1 MRVPVRL
8 PAVRLGASGPRVW
21 PSNDGGRRA
30 FSANEMEVT
39 SLAGE
44 PGLATMRDLSGLS
57 RATLGILVFLCAC
70 ASNPP
75 PPAMPAPA
83 PAPIAAIAADGD
95 PAVIAP
101 AAGVAAAAIETS
113 PARTQLDDPLPGV
126 QGGQVDGKLES
137 IAAEP
142 GTTADIVAPRRGTQI
157 GYLLL
162 DLASGRELA
171 SLHPDVALI
180 PASTTKLAT
189 AIVALDVLGPEHRY
203 RTELR
208 AGGPVRN
215 GVLEGDLILKGG
227 GDPELDVADLLEL
240 AVHLSTSGIHQVD
253 GHFLIDDTALPRSS
267 EIAPDQP
274 PEAAYNP
281 GIGALSVA
289 FNRVHVAWRGGGNAV
304 DAFTLPPLDEARFEA
319 ASPDNLPPGGV
330 EFESRHGDT
339 VVWRVADRGRR
350 RQATDLPVKDPGL
363 HAGQVFRRLALA
375 LDVVLG
381 LPSRGTAPP
390 ESTLIAVHESAP
402 LRQLVHDMLLYSNNM
417 MAETIG
423 LSAAQR
429 LDHAYGPDPAG
440 APLVRQLARLMPE
453 VDWRG
458 AFLPN
463 SSGLDGRARLTPRQL
478 AAIVRYGWRAD
489 ALPALLPAGG
499 WSGTLTD
506 RFDDPAAALRVW
518 AKTGAVNYGGAL
530 AGYLLPASD
539 RPAVFVTM
547 VSDLG
552 ARAAYDALAR
562 PDGMADAEASGWN
575 ARARGLLDNLVQ
587 GWLEPVPTS

>member
-1 MRVPVRL
+1 
-8 PAVRLGASGPRVW
+8 
-21 PSNDGGRRA
+21 
-30 FSANEMEVT
+30 
-39 SLAGE
+39 
-44 PGLATMRDLSGLS
+44 MRDLSVLS
-57 RATLGILVFLCAC
+57 RATLGVLVFLGAC
-70 ASNPP
+70 ASDPR
-75 PPAMPAPA
+75 PPATPAPA
-83 PAPIAAIAADGD
+83 PVAAVVAGAGD
-95 PAVIAP
+95 PAVVAP
-101 AAGVAAAAIETS
+101 AAGVTAAAIGAG
-113 PARTQLDDPLPGV
+113 PAQTQLDDPSPGI
-126 QGGQVDGKLES
+126 QSAPVDARLET

-142 GTTADIVAPRRGTQI
+142 DAPVAIDSAPRGTQI
-157 GYLLL
+157 GYLLV
-162 DLASGRELA
+162 DLASGRQLA
-171 SLHPDVALI
+171 ALHPDVALI

-189 AIVALDVLGPEHRY
+189 AIVALDVLGPEYRY

-208 AGGPVRN
+208 ARGPVRS

-227 GDPELDVADLLEL
+227 GDSELDVADLLEL
-240 AVHLSTSGIHQVD
+240 AVHLSTSGIRQVA
-253 GHFLIDDTALPRSS
+253 GRFLIDDTALPRSS

-289 FNRVHVAWRGGGNAV
+289 FSRVHVAWRGGGNAV
-304 DAFTLPPLDEARFEA
+304 DAVTLPPLDEARFEP
-319 ASPDNLPPGGV
+319 ASPDDLPPGGV

-363 HAGQVFRRLALA
+363 HAGNIFRRLALA
-375 LDVVLG
+375 LNIVLG
-381 LPSRGTAPP
+381 PPERGTTPP
-390 ESTLIAVHESAP
+390 EAALIAAHESAP

-423 LSAAQR
+423 LSVAQR
-429 LDHAYGPDPAG
+429 LDPAHGADPAG
-440 APLVRQLARLMPE
+440 APLVRQLARMMPE

-458 AFLPN
+458 AVLPN

-478 AAIVRYGWRAD
+478 AAIVRYGWRTD
-489 ALPALLPAGG
+489 ALAALLPASG
-499 WSGTLTD
+499 WSGTLAE

-562 PDGMADAEASGWN
+562 PGAMANAEASAWN
-575 ARARGLLDNLVQ
+575 ARARGLLDDLVE
-587 GWLEPVPTS
+587 GWLEPAPTS

>member
-1 MRVPVRL
+1 
-8 PAVRLGASGPRVW
+8 
-21 PSNDGGRRA
+21 
-30 FSANEMEVT
+30 
-39 SLAGE
+39 
-44 PGLATMRDLSGLS
+44 MRDLSVLS
-57 RATLGILVFLCAC
+57 RATLGVLVFLGAC
-70 ASNPP
+70 ASDPR
-75 PPAMPAPA
+75 PPATPAPA
-83 PAPIAAIAADGD
+83 PVAAVVAGAGD
-95 PAVIAP
+95 PAVVAP
-101 AAGVAAAAIETS
+101 AAGVTAAAIGAR
-113 PARTQLDDPLPGV
+113 PAQTQLDDPSPGI
-126 QGGQVDGKLES
+126 QSAPVDARLET

-142 GTTADIVAPRRGTQI
+142 DAPVAIDSAPRGTQI
-157 GYLLL
+157 GYLLV
-162 DLASGRELA
+162 DLASGRQLA
-171 SLHPDVALI
+171 ALHPDVALI

-189 AIVALDVLGPEHRY
+189 AIVALDVLGPEYRY

-208 AGGPVRN
+208 ARGPVRS

-227 GDPELDVADLLEL
+227 GDSELDVADLLEL
-240 AVHLSTSGIHQVD
+240 AVHLSTSGIRQVA
-253 GHFLIDDTALPRSS
+253 GRFLIDDTALPRSS

-289 FNRVHVAWRGGGNAV
+289 FSRVHVAWRGGGNAV
-304 DAFTLPPLDEARFEA
+304 DAVTLPPLDEARFEP
-319 ASPDNLPPGGV
+319 ASPDDLPPGGV

-363 HAGQVFRRLALA
+363 HAGNIFRRLALA
-375 LDVVLG
+375 LNIVLG
-381 LPSRGTAPP
+381 PPERGTTPP
-390 ESTLIAVHESAP
+390 EAALIAAHESAP

-423 LSAAQR
+423 LSVAQR
-429 LDHAYGPDPAG
+429 LDRAHGADPAG
-440 APLVRQLARLMPE
+440 APLVRQLARMMPE

-458 AFLPN
+458 AVLPN

-478 AAIVRYGWRAD
+478 AAIVRYGWRTD
-489 ALPALLPAGG
+489 ALAALLPASG
-499 WSGTLTD
+499 WSGTLAE

-547 VSDLG
+547 ASDLG

-562 PDGMADAEASGWN
+562 PGAMANAEASAWN
-575 ARARGLLDNLVQ
+575 ARARGLLDDLVE
-587 GWLEPVPTS
+587 GWLEPAPTS